1 MVGHREQGTRMGR
14 GRHSTLDAIAALPW
28 PVGLALGILGFALI
42 RYGAPAWLAGRGGMF
57 GEAFANN
64 THFFALFAWI
74 VLAACTMASG
84 ASYLGARRRRR
95 LLDTRTDLDS
105 IAALGWRDF
114 ERLVGEAF
122 RRRGYTVEETGL
134 GGADGGIDLIL
145 SRDGQRTL
153 VQCKHWKRERVPVNV
168 VREMYGLL
176 AHHKAHAVQI
186 AAMGG
191 FTRDSERFAEG
202 KPIALM
208 DGKTLLSMI
217 REVQGT
223 PSHPSSA
230 SAAVEATPTLAGTSG
245 SGPPCPRCAAPTVLR
260 RNRQRDS
267 VFWGCSRFPTCRGT
281 EATQSI
287 KVSEHV

>member
-1 MVGHREQGTRMGR
+1 MGR
-14 GRHSTLDAIAALPW
+14 GRRGTLDHLAALPW
-28 PVGLALGILGFALI
+28 PVSLVLGVIGFAVI
-42 RYGAPAWLAGRGGMF
+42 QYGAPAWFDSHGGVF
-57 GEAFANN
+57 GQAFAAN
-64 THFFALFAWI
+64 TRVFSTFAWI
-74 VLAACTMASG
+74 VLVGCTFASV
-84 ASYLGARRRRR
+84 ASFLGARRRRR

-122 RRRGYTVEETGL
+122 RRRGYTVEETSL

-186 AAMGG
+186 AAIGG
-191 FTRDSERFAEG
+191 FTRDAERFAEG
-202 KPIALM
+202 KRIALM

-217 REVQGT
+217 REVQGKESPPTSTLTAPADPMAASSEFAGST
-223 PSHPSSA
+223 PLCPQCSA
-230 SAAVEATPTLAGTSG
+230 TM
-245 SGPPCPRCAAPTVLR
+245 VLR
-260 RNRQRDS
+260 KNRS
-267 VFWGCSRFPTCRGT
+267 GAEFWGCSRYPACRCT
-281 EATQSI
+281 EESLRPL
-287 KVSEHV
+287 